1 VRLVS
6 AERLFIFMIEK
17 IVRRARRRYIVNEGL
32 RQSSF
37 AAAVAAFGLV
47 LLLIA
52 GTRFLEW
59 WTILVFAA
67 AGIGVGVWRLLASA
81 PSDYAAAVQ
90 LDEHAQLHDALSTA
104 FHFANHPNPAFATF
118 APAQRRQAED
128 AAGGVNLATAVPFT
142 MPRALY
148 AMAGLGLLA
157 SGLVFLRYEVMH
169 TLDLRQPL
177 TEVLFEDQAAKQG
190 VAKKGGK
197 NDPTSKERL
206 EAAESLLS
214 REDKPPVPQEQD
226 LEAMLDKALEAPEAN
241 QAQGDQKGGPQD
253 GKSAD
258 SSEKGKDGDP
268 MEGPESQDQQGD
280 KNGKDGKAGDSKNGK
295 ENSSLMDKLKEAMS
309 NMMSKKDGNG
319 DKQQGG
325 QQPQSGKNDKG
336 AGEKSASQKGQ
347 KQDGQS
353 QAGQEN
359 SDDAGDAQKGEQA
372 QGQAS
377 DKAGD
382 QKPQAGSGQGSQDG
396 AKDIKAAEQLK
407 AMGKLSEILGKRAQ
421 QVSGETSIEV
431 ESGAQSLR
439 TAYKDQTAAHSTA
452 ESEVTRDEIP
462 LDRQSFVQQYFE
474 QVHKPA
480 APKTAP
486 KNATPKP

>member
-1 VRLVS
+1 
-6 AERLFIFMIEK
+6 MIEN
-17 IVRRARRRYIVNEGL
+17 IVRQARRRYIVNEGL

-37 AAAVAAFGLV
+37 AAAVVAAGLV

-59 WTILVFAA
+59 WTLLVFAA
-67 AGIGVGVWRLLASA
+67 VGAGIGMWRMMKSA
-81 PSDYAAAVQ
+81 PSEYSAAVQ
-90 LDEHAQLHDALSTA
+90 LDENAHLHDALSTA
-104 FHFANHPNPAFATF
+104 IHFGRNPHPAFTAF
-118 APAQRRQAED
+118 APAQRQQAEE
-128 AAGGVNLATAVPFT
+128 AAATVDMASAVPFT

-148 AMAGLGLLA
+148 AMAALGLLA
-157 SGLVFLRYEVMH
+157 SGLVFLRYQVTH

-177 TEVLFEDQAAKQG
+177 TEVLFEDLAAKQNQ
-190 VAKKGGK
+190 AKKGGK
-197 NDPTSKERL
+197 NDPTNKERL

-214 REDKPPVPQEQD
+214 RMEKTPQQEQPQD
-226 LEAMLDKALEAPEAN
+226 LDAMLEQALEAPPGN
-241 QAQGDQKGGPQD
+241 QAQGDKSGPPQD

-258 SSEKGKDGDP
+258 SGDKSKEGDP
-268 MEGPESQDQQGD
+268 MEGPDSQEQQGD
-280 KNGKDGKAGDSKNGK
+280 KGGKDGKSGESKSGK
-295 ENSSLMDKLKEAMS
+295 ENNSLMDKLKEAMS

-325 QQPQSGKNDKG
+325 KQQQQGKNDKG
-336 AGEKSASQKGQ
+336 SGEKSQSQKGQ
-347 KQDGQS
+347 QQEGQS
-353 QAGQEN
+353 QSGQEN
-359 SDDAGDAQKGEQA
+359 SDNAGDAQKGEQA

-421 QVSGETSIEV
+421 QISGETSIEV
-431 ESGAQSLR
+431 ESGAQALR
-439 TAYKDQTAAHSTA
+439 TNYRDQAAAHNAA

-462 LDRQSFVQQYFE
+462 LDRQSFVQQYFQ
-474 QVHKPA
+474 QVHKPV
-480 APKTAP
+480 APKAP
-486 KNATPKP
+486 AKAAAGKK